1 MLIVYFR
8 LEYLAFASVYLSLST
23 STARH
28 PVIDARCRMHSYS
41 TLGLEM
47 SADGVSQTNRL
58 KFGFKRRPCVLIGEL
73 HDKCLIRLVG
83 PSKSY
88 SGVPASMIIDDIEQ
102 C

>member
-1 MLIVYFR
+1 MLIVNFR
-8 LEYLAFASVYLSLST
+8 IEYLAFVPLYLSLST

-28 PVIDARCRMHSYS
+28 PVIDARRRMHSYS

-47 SADGVSQTNRL
+47 SADGVSQTNRS
-58 KFGFKRRPCVLIGEL
+58 KFGFKRRPGVLIGEL

-88 SGVPASMIIDDIEQ
+88 SGVPPSMIIDDIEQ